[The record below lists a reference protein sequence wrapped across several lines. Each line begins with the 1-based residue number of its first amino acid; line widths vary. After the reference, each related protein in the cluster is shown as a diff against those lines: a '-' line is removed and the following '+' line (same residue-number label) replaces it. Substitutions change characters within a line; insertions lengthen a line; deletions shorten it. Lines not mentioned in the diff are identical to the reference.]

1 MSQKIKIRLYIN
13 QDLSR
18 SPEIVPGEAQVH
30 YLNNVLRLE
39 DGAVLAAFDGI
50 NGEYSFRLRKNGK
63 KSLVLERIEKLR
75 ELYLPPD
82 LWLLFAPVKKDKTDF
97 IIEKAGEL
105 GVRKIIPT
113 ITKHTISD
121 RVKTERY
128 LAQAVEACEQCRR
141 VDVPEI
147 GEPVTL
153 SALLKSWDRQRIL
166 YYMDETGNGAN
177 IYQAFGSKAVPAAI
191 LVGPEGGFS
200 PTELELLAAQD
211 FTLGVSQGP
220 RILRAETAAAAALSC
235 WQAICGDWKNEE

>member
-97 IIEKAGEL
+97 IIEKAEAGIIQP
-105 GVRKIIPT
+105 GVHTAGII
-113 ITKHTISD
+113 IS
-121 RVKTERY
+121 
-128 LAQAVEACEQCRR
+128 
-141 VDVPEI
+141 
-147 GEPVTL
+147 
-153 SALLKSWDRQRIL
+153 
-166 YYMDETGNGAN
+166 
-177 IYQAFGSKAVPAAI
+177 AFRLP
-191 LVGPEGGFS
+191 
-200 PTELELLAAQD
+200 
-211 FTLGVSQGP
+211 
-220 RILRAETAAAAALSC
+220 
-235 WQAICGDWKNEE
+235 